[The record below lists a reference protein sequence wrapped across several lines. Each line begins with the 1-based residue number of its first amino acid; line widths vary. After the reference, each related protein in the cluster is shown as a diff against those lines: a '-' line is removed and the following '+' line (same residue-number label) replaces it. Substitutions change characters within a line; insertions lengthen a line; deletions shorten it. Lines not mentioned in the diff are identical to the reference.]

1 MEIPI
6 DAGEV
11 IEALEAELA
20 ESRGDLRIARI
31 ALRKAT
37 AMIDELNKEKSARNA
52 ALPLPKPKRQLAAV
66 GGQTPEGLS

>member
-11 IEALEAELA
+11 IEALETELA
-20 ESRGDLRIARI
+20 EARGDLRIARI
-31 ALRKAT
+31 ALKKAT

-52 ALPLPKPKRQLAAV
+52 APPLPKPKRQLAAV
-66 GGQTPEGLS
+66 GEQTPEGLS